1 MASEKTKKILIA
13 FLSLAFLLCAA
24 LAFAL
29 WMPAGT
35 ASAEAADHNGHTTED
50 GWQELTADDRLLSEG
65 NYALL
70 DDVVL
75 TNNIMITGNVTLCL
89 NGYKLTGN
97 GDGSVIN
104 VIAGANFTLCD
115 CNTTTEH
122 KYNVNEATG
131 LYEFTADG
139 ENTLTGGVVTG
150 GDAGSGGGVYV
161 AGGTFTMEG
170 GAIAGNTATSTGGGV
185 YVAGGTFTMSGG
197 TTAGNTAT
205 DGGGGVYAAEGARFE
220 MSGTAAISGNTA
232 TDGGGVC
239 VGTCRIHD
247 E

>member
-50 GWQELTADDRLLSEG
+50 GWQE
-65 NYALL
+65 
-70 DDVVL
+70 
-75 TNNIMITGNVTLCL
+75 
-89 NGYKLTGN
+89 LTGN